1 MKRYNLCSS
10 LLDLIDL
17 VVLAL
22 DAGVGGINLFLQVV
36 LGSLK
41 PVGLVNDVLKSFCHI
56 NIEKLS

>member
-1 MKRYNLCSS
+1 MKKYNLCSS

-41 PVGLVNDVLKSFCHI
+41 PVGLVNDVLRKF
-56 NIEKLS
+56 LSYQY

>member
-1 MKRYNLCSS
+1 MKKYNLCSS

-22 DAGVGGINLFLQVV
+22 DAGVGGINLLLQVV

-41 PVGLVNDVLKSFCHI
+41 PVGLVNDVLRKF
-56 NIEKLS
+56 LSYQY